1 MSALNGI
8 NFCKNYVSWILK
20 YQYKRC
26 HHNYVSLVFADGALY
41 ALLTADI
48 AKVFSEE
55 PSGAEIRI
63 SHRHDVHSLGKR
75 PPLVVRIEP
84 NAQVSLGTEPP

>member
-1 MSALNGI
+1 
-8 NFCKNYVSWILK
+8 
-20 YQYKRC
+20 
-26 HHNYVSLVFADGALY
+26 VSLVFADGALY

-63 SHRHDVHSLGKR
+63 SHRHDVHWIELGKS
-75 PPLVVRIEP
+75 
-84 NAQVSLGTEPP
+84 SLQRVTNNQPYNILQIIRSNSQLSFMCK